1 MNEPI
6 EESNDVRMQVFD
18 DFQREFAS
26 YSLQLFEVLVSC
38 IFALYF
44 SL

>member
-1 MNEPI
+1 MNKSI
-6 EESNDVRMQVFD
+6 EEGNDVRMQVFD

-26 YSLQLFEVLVSC
+26 YSLQLFEMLVSW
-38 IFALYF
+38 IFTLDF